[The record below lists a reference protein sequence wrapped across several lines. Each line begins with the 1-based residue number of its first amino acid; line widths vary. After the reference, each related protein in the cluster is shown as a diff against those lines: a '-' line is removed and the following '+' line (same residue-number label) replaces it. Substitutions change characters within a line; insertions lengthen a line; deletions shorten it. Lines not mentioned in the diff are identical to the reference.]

1 MRSSKKSRP
10 LDTRLYNKVKSE
22 AKSRFRSWPSAYAS
36 GWLVKEYKRRGGRYS
51 KAKTSHKQGLSR
63 WYKYE
68 KWINVCEL
76 PKIVPCGASSKSV
89 KRSKKYWSQFPYC
102 RPMKR
107 ATSKSPV
114 SAFELSK
121 AEIKRRCTL
130 KRKAPQKTLSKRKHR

>member
-1 MRSSKKSRP
+1 MS
-10 LDTRLYNKVKSE
+10 LYNKVKKE
-22 AKSRFRSWPSAYAS
+22 AMSKFRSWPSAYAS
-36 GWLVKEYKRRGGRYS
+36 GWLVKEYKRRGGKYS
-51 KAKTSHKQGLSR
+51 SAQTSKKQGLSR

-76 PKIVPCGASSKSV
+76 PKIVPCGASAKSK
-89 KRSKKYWSQFPYC
+89 KRSMSYWSRFPYC

-114 SAFELSK
+114 AAFELTK

-130 KRKAPQKTLSKRKHR
+130 KRKAPKSRLISKKRK